1 MTPNK
6 GIFQVGLF
14 YVDHLDVDSERD
26 SEDILRFHIDV
37 PEGQGLEEYLKSYA
51 GYEESER
58 TMRTYLVRD
67 VETDECIGYFSL
79 KAGLISL
86 NEVEVEKVNDETGEK
101 EIVREFDTLPG
112 VELANFAVNST
123 YVEKYPYQKGVGHVI
138 FTEFIVPLVDKAAQ
152 YVGVKMIYL
161 YALPYDRLINRY
173 QRYGFRRL
181 SESQESDLHKR
192 LKPRYDEFCR
202 FMYLMLD

>member
-26 SEDILRFHIDV
+26 SENILRFHIDV
-37 PEGQGLEEYLKSYA
+37 PEGQGLEEYLKSCA
-51 GYEESER
+51 GYVESDR

-101 EIVREFDTLPG
+101 IFVLRHMMRQIFPDVFSYGNIDVLTGDFCIKCLRHSLHAG
-112 VELANFAVNST
+112 NS
-123 YVEKYPYQKGVGHVI
+123 G
-138 FTEFIVPLVDKAAQ
+138 
-152 YVGVKMIYL
+152 
-161 YALPYDRLINRY
+161 YALVIQL
-173 QRYGFRRL
+173 
-181 SESQESDLHKR
+181 
-192 LKPRYDEFCR
+192 
-202 FMYLMLD
+202 

>member
-1 MTPNK
+1 MAKKK
-6 GIFQVGLF
+6 GIMRSRMF
-14 YVDHLDVDSERD
+14 Y
-26 SEDILRFHIDV
+26 INHIDLTNGKDQV
-37 PEGQGLEEYLKSYA
+37 AVDTFRITAPEGKGLEEYLKSYA
-51 GYEESER
+51 GYEESDR

-67 VETDECIGYFSL
+67 IETDECVGYFSL

-86 NEVEVEKVNDETGEK
+86 NEVEVEKTNDETGEK

-112 VELANFAVNST
+112 VELADFAVNSD
-123 YVEKYPYQKGVGHVI
+123 YVENHTYQKGVGYVI

-161 YALPYDRLINRY
+161 FALPYDRLINRY
-173 QRYGFRRL
+173 KRYGFRRL